1 MGKKKIVLDTNIYIS
16 ALGWKGNPRII
27 LSKIIEGKY
36 ELLLSV
42 KQFEEVVKVLDY
54 PKFGFTDEQKARFIL
69 LLNEIA
75 TMVKTKTKVDVI
87 KDDPSDNIVLESVAE
102 FEIDYVVSGDRHL
115 LDLKEFNGAKIIT
128 PKQFMQI
135 VNQK

>member
-1 MGKKKIVLDTNIYIS
+1 MDKKKIVLDTNIYIS

-27 LSKIIEGKY
+27 LSRIIGGKY

-42 KQFEEVVKVLDY
+42 KQFEEVVKVLGY
-54 PKFGFTDEQKARFIL
+54 PKFGFTDEQKERFIL

-75 TMVKTKTKVDVI
+75 TIVKTKTEVNVI
-87 KDDPSDNIVLESVAE
+87 KDDPSDNVILEPAAE
-102 FEIDYVVSGDRHL
+102 LEIDYIVSGDRHL

-135 VNQK
+135 VK